1 MSDLESLFFSA
12 EDKQKLRRK
21 FSCLEEV
28 TPFSKSPELAGQIAS
43 LGILREIGT
52 ANDELARFIFDF
64 RSQTVVERDSLKAE
78 LVTWKGFTGVRIW
91 SEQSDRLE
99 LRAHG
104 LRDLL
109 HPDFSYDKNFNL
121 HQLVIFPEI
130 VARIAALEGVELVLV
145 KSWGMNSIFGG
156 FDPKKEYYQ
165 TNFWELENNDA
176 LAFSNLVR
184 KGQLALLGTHDLIA
198 HIAGLKAERWPL
210 LREQAQKVHEGI
222 SRYFKNT
229 ERPSIASLIL
239 PYTVGV
245 ILDDLAQPPTYGSSG
260 HALFLEI
267 LLEHLVRQ
275 SVPADLPTVLTKFP
289 KQFEK
294 IIECSRREVLGVDA
308 TALRSE
314 SIALVDQLVQEIQQA
329 SWLKHA

>member
-12 EDKQKLRRK
+12 EDKQRLRRA
-21 FSCLEEV
+21 FSSLEEV
-28 TPFSKSPELAGQIAS
+28 TPFLKSLALAGQIAS

-52 ANDELARFIFDF
+52 VNDELARFIFDF
-64 RSQTVVERDSLKAE
+64 RRQTVIERNSLKAD
-78 LVTWKGFTGVRIW
+78 LVRWKGFTGVRIW

-99 LRAHG
+99 LRARG

-109 HPDFSYDKNFNL
+109 HPDFSYDENNNL
-121 HQLVIFPEI
+121 YQLVIFPEI
-130 VARIAALEGVELVLV
+130 VARIAALEGIELVLV

-156 FDPKKEYYQ
+156 FDPAKEYYQ

-176 LAFSNLVR
+176 LVFSNLVR
-184 KGQLALLGTHDLIA
+184 QGQLALLGTHDLIA
-198 HIAGLKAERWPL
+198 HIAGLDAEKWPL
-210 LREQAQKVHEGI
+210 LREQAQRVHEGI
-222 SRYFKNT
+222 SRYFKKT
-229 ERPSIASLIL
+229 KRPSIASLIL

-267 LLEHLVRQ
+267 LLEHLERQ

-294 IIECSRREVLGVDA
+294 IIECSRREVIGDDA
-308 TALRSE
+308 AARQSE
-314 SIALVDQLVQEIQQA
+314 SAALVGQLVHEIQQA